1 MPELP
6 EVEVVKKSL
15 LSKIIKLKVKKVKV
29 KNVNLRYKI
38 DKKSINSLKNKKIIS
53 IKRISKYL
61 LINFSNDITLISH
74 LGMTG
79 RFYIEEKKKIL
90 KSSFYYNNLTK
101 LRKHDHVVFIFNN
114 RLKIIYN
121 DIRKFGFLMIAKTSK
136 LKNYTSFIKLGP
148 DPLKNKFNFK
158 YFKEKSI
165 NKKIKIKDLLM
176 NQSFVSG
183 LGNIYVNEILFK
195 SKINPYFLASNLK
208 DVDIKKIVKYTKNI
222 LLKAI
227 KHGGSSIKDF
237 HSFDGAK
244 GHYQEK
250 FYVYGKTGLQCSSK
264 DCKALISKVVI
275 SQRATFYC
283 PNCQK

>member
-15 LSKIIKLKVKKVKV
+15 LSKIIKLKVKRVKV

-38 DKKSINSLKNKKIIS
+38 DKKSINLLKNKKILS
-53 IKRISKYL
+53 IKRVSKYI
-61 LINFSNDITLISH
+61 LINFSDDITLISH

-90 KSSFYYNNLTK
+90 RSSFYYNNLIK
-101 LRKHDHVVFIFNN
+101 LKKHDHIIFIFNN
-114 RLKIIYN
+114 SLKVIYN
-121 DIRKFGFLMIAKTSK
+121 DIRKFGFLLITKTSR
-136 LKNYTSFIKLGP
+136 LDNYIPFIKLGP
-148 DPLKNKFNFK
+148 DPLKKEFSFK
-158 YFKEKSI
+158 YFKKKI

-195 SKINPYFLASNLK
+195 SKINPYFLVNNLK
-208 DVDIKKIVKYTKNI
+208 DAHIRKIIKYTKNI
-222 LLKAI
+222 LQKAI
-227 KHGGSSIKDF
+227 RHGGSSIKDF
-237 HSFDGAK
+237 HSFDGEK
-244 GHYQEK
+244 GNYQEK
-250 FYVYGKTGLQCSSK
+250 FYVYGKTGFQCSSK

-283 PNCQK
+283 PICQK

>member
-38 DKKSINSLKNKKIIS
+38 DKKSLNSLKNKKIIS
-53 IKRISKYL
+53 IERISKYI
-61 LINFSNDITLISH
+61 LINFSDDVTLISH

-79 RFYIEEKKKIL
+79 RFYIESKKKIL
-90 KSSFYYNNLTK
+90 KSSFYYNNLVK
-101 LRKHDHVVFIFNN
+101 LKKHDHVIFIFNN
-114 RLKIIYN
+114 SLKIIYN
-121 DIRKFGFLMIAKTSK
+121 DIRKFGFLQIMKTSK
-136 LKNYTSFIKLGP
+136 LKNYPPFAKLGP
-148 DPLKNKFNFK
+148 DPLKNGFSFK
-158 YFKEKSI
+158 YFKEKSS
-165 NKKIKIKDLLM
+165 NKKTKIKDFLM
-176 NQSFVSG
+176 NQSCVSG

-195 SKINPYFLASNLK
+195 SKINPYFLVNNLK
-208 DVDIKKIVKYTKNI
+208 DFHIRKIIKHTKNI
-222 LLKAI
+222 LVKAI
-227 KHGGSSIKDF
+227 RYGGSSIKDF
-237 HSFDGAK
+237 HSFDGTK

-250 FYVYGKTGLQCSSK
+250 FYVYGKSGLQCSSK

-275 SQRATFYC
+275 SQRSTFYC

>member
-15 LSKIIKLKVKKVKV
+15 LSKVIKLKIKRVKV

-38 DKKSINSLKNKKIIS
+38 DKKSINLLKNKKILS
-53 IKRISKYL
+53 IKRISKYI
-61 LINFSNDITLISH
+61 LINFSDDMTLISH

-79 RFYIEEKKKIL
+79 RFYIEEKKKTS
-90 KSSFYYNNLTK
+90 KSSFYYNNLAK
-101 LRKHDHVVFIFNN
+101 LKKHDHVIFIFNN
-114 RLKIIYN
+114 GLKVIYN
-121 DIRKFGFLMIAKTSK
+121 DIRKFGFLIIAKTSS
-136 LKNYTSFIKLGP
+136 LDNYIPFVKLGP
-148 DPLKNKFNFK
+148 DPLKKEFSFR
-158 YFKEKSI
+158 YFKKNI

-195 SKINPYFLASNLK
+195 SKINPYFLVNNLK
-208 DVDIKKIVKYTKNI
+208 DAHIRKIIKYTKNI

-227 KHGGSSIKDF
+227 RHGGSSIKDF

-244 GHYQEK
+244 GYYQEK
-250 FYVYGKTGLQCSSK
+250 FYVYGKTGFQCSSK

-283 PNCQK
+283 PICQK